1 MMRKRTLILAA
12 ALLAAFVAVP
22 AYAYGPSLNN
32 PYASET
38 GVPLTVHVDGRYV
51 ATDVDPYVSNGRTY
65 LPLRAAAES
74 MGAAVV
80 WDNAS
85 RSATVS
91 KDGTVIRC
99 TVGSTVFT
107 VNGTSRYNDAAP
119 QIVSG
124 RTMLPIRPIA
134 EALGG
139 TLAWDGYTASVTI
152 DTPAADAP
160 APSLPSDVPYQVRWL
175 VEKYYVPADS
185 NGNGSWYYQDTTGRS
200 IYSRT
205 YLFISEMVSGTRQA
219 VKVGYRAENGM
230 VSDIG
235 ADSFTTTKSGNALQ
249 IKDGWPPFYWH
260 GAGIGGG
267 PTFNLE
273 DYVYNGANLQ
283 QIGYQTYFN
292 NGVSTPTKYGP
303 YKYTNQTWLAM

>member
-1 MMRKRTLILAA
+1 MKKRILLIAA

-32 PYASET
+32 PYAGET

-74 MGAAVV
+74 MGAAVT
-80 WDNAS
+80 WDNNT

-99 TVGSTVFT
+99 SVGSTVFT
-107 VNGTSRYNDAAP
+107 VNGVSRYNDAAP
-119 QIVSG
+119 QIVGG

-139 TLAWDGYTASVTI
+139 SLAWDGTTASVTI

-185 NGNGSWYYQDTTGRS
+185 NGNGSWYYQDTSGRS
-200 IYSRT
+200 IYSHT
-205 YLFISEMVSGTRQA
+205 YLFISEMAGGTRQT
-219 VKVGYRAENGM
+219 VKVGYSAYAGT
-230 VSDIG
+230 VSGIG
-235 ADSFTTTKSGNALQ
+235 VDSFTTTKRGNAIQ
-249 IKDGWPPFYWH
+249 IKDDWTPLYWH

-303 YKYTNQTWLAM
+303 YKYTGQTWLAM

>member
-1 MMRKRTLILAA
+1 MKKKILLIAA

-32 PYASET
+32 PYAGET

-74 MGAAVV
+74 MGAAVT
-80 WDNAS
+80 WDNNT

-99 TVGSTVFT
+99 SVGNTVFT
-107 VNGTSRYNDAAP
+107 VNGVSRYNDAAP
-119 QIVSG
+119 QIVGG

-139 TLAWDGYTASVTI
+139 SLAWDGTTASVTI

-185 NGNGSWYYQDTTGRS
+185 NGNGSWYYQDTSGRS

-205 YLFISEMVSGTRQA
+205 YLFISEMASGTRQS
-219 VKVGYRAENGM
+219 V
-230 VSDIG
+230 
-235 ADSFTTTKSGNALQ
+235 
-249 IKDGWPPFYWH
+249 
-260 GAGIGGG
+260 
-267 PTFNLE
+267 
-273 DYVYNGANLQ
+273 
-283 QIGYQTYFN
+283 
-292 NGVSTPTKYGP
+292 
-303 YKYTNQTWLAM
+303 

>member
-1 MMRKRTLILAA
+1 MKKRILLVAA

-32 PYASET
+32 PYAGET

-51 ATDVDPYVSNGRTY
+51 ATDVDPYVSNGRTC

-74 MGAAVV
+74 MGAAVT
-80 WDNAS
+80 WDNNT

-91 KDGTVIRC
+91 KDGTVIRY

-107 VNGTSRYNDAAP
+107 VNGVSRYNDAAP
-119 QIVSG
+119 QIVGG

-139 TLAWDGYTASVTI
+139 SLAWDGTTASVTI

-160 APSLPSDVPYQVRWL
+160 APSLPSDVPYHVRWL

-185 NGNGSWYYQDTTGRS
+185 NGNGSWYYLNPTGMGH
-200 IYSRT
+200 YTHT
-205 YLFISEMVSGTRQA
+205 YLFVSEMAGGSRQA
-219 VKVGYRAENGM
+219 VKVGCNAYGGTVNA
-230 VSDIG
+230 IG
-235 ADSFTTTKSGNALQ
+235 VDSFTTTKRGNAIQ
-249 IKDGWPPFYWH
+249 IKDDWTPLYWH

-292 NGVSTPTKYGP
+292 NGVSTPTKYGS
-303 YKYTNQTWLAM
+303 YKYTGQTWLAM

>member
-1 MMRKRTLILAA
+1 M
-12 ALLAAFVAVP
+12 
-22 AYAYGPSLNN
+22 
-32 PYASET
+32 
-38 GVPLTVHVDGRYV
+38 
-51 ATDVDPYVSNGRTY
+51 
-65 LPLRAAAES
+65 
-74 MGAAVV
+74 
-80 WDNAS
+80 
-85 RSATVS
+85 
-91 KDGTVIRC
+91 
-99 TVGSTVFT
+99 
-107 VNGTSRYNDAAP
+107 
-119 QIVSG
+119 
-124 RTMLPIRPIA
+124 
-134 EALGG
+134 
-139 TLAWDGYTASVTI
+139 TI

>member
-1 MMRKRTLILAA
+1 MKKKILLIAA

-32 PYASET
+32 PYAGET

-74 MGAAVV
+74 MGAAVT
-80 WDNAS
+80 WDNNT

-91 KDGTVIRC
+91 KDGIVIRC

-107 VNGTSRYNDAAP
+107 VNGVSRYNDAAP
-119 QIVSG
+119 QIVGG

-139 TLAWDGYTASVTI
+139 SLAWDGYTASVTI

-185 NGNGSWYYQDTTGRS
+185 NGNGSWYYLNPSGMGHYTH
-200 IYSRT
+200 T
-205 YLFISEMVSGTRQA
+205 YLFVSEMAGGTRQA
-219 VKVGYRAENGM
+219 VKVGCNAYGGTVNA
-230 VSDIG
+230 IG
-235 ADSFTTTKSGNALQ
+235 VDSFTTTKRGNAIQ
-249 IKDGWPPFYWH
+249 IKDDWTPLYWH

-292 NGVSTPTKYGP
+292 NGVSTPTKYGS
-303 YKYTNQTWLAM
+303 YKYTSQTWLAM